1 MKYNTNNQKIT
12 RHEPLANRIIDA
24 ALDKWL
30 KHGVAYAEATL
41 GTEEERTGV
50 INLQSKLDEFWIHVT
65 PVIVDELERAGL
77 LKRNQEEQ
85 N

>member
-1 MKYNTNNQKIT
+1 MNYNTHNQKIT

-24 ALDKWL
+24 ILDNWL
-30 KHGVAYAEATL
+30 TSGVAFAEATL
-41 GTEEERTGV
+41 GTKEERTGV

-77 LKRNQEEQ
+77 LKSNQKEQ
-85 N
+85 D

>member
-1 MKYNTNNQKIT
+1 MNYNTPNQKIS

-30 KHGVAYAEATL
+30 KTGVAFAEATL
-41 GTEEERTGV
+41 GTKEEHTGV

-65 PVIVDELERAGL
+65 PVIVDELRRAGL
-77 LKRNQEEQ
+77 LETESKDE
-85 N
+85 